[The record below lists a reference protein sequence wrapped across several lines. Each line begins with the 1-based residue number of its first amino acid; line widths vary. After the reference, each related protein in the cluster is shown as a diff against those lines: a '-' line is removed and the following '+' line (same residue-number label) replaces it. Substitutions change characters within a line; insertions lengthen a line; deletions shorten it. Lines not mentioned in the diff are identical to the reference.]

1 MLKEVDGYIGRR
13 LASMGRRKVVAT
25 TMEWIREE
33 ISRAEPPSPVFKPG
47 DRRQMQPIQ
56 LFGVEIGSW
65 SPREKPTCTVFE
77 DDRSPALFDPALSNT
92 KQENTSAPQFGN
104 EREVSK
110 VRSAVPLLAFYVQ
123 ESIVW
128 QYFNEVDAAAVRR
141 LEIYNHGL
149 QLKLNSVGGEILRF
163 QNRLQLVNHDIEML
177 RAQADFL
184 MLEGEALGKRF
195 VSDINLLGEQLKNTL
210 SIDQ

>member
-1 MLKEVDGYIGRR
+1 M
-13 LASMGRRKVVAT
+13 
-25 TMEWIREE
+25 
-33 ISRAEPPSPVFKPG
+33 
-47 DRRQMQPIQ
+47 
-56 LFGVEIGSW
+56 
-65 SPREKPTCTVFE
+65 
-77 DDRSPALFDPALSNT
+77 
-92 KQENTSAPQFGN
+92 
-104 EREVSK
+104 SK

-184 MLEGEALGKRF
+184 MLEGEALGKCF

>member
-33 ISRAEPPSPVFKPG
+33 ISRAEPPSPATDAADSTF
-47 DRRQMQPIQ
+47 RRRNRE
-56 LFGVEIGSW
+56 LVTEIRTSQKH
-65 SPREKPTCTVFE
+65 SLVDAVKEKRPTCTVFE

-110 VRSAVPLLAFYVQ
+110 
-123 ESIVW
+123 
-128 QYFNEVDAAAVRR
+128 YFNEVDAAAVRR